1 MKRPFT
7 IIISIFFLICPPVFF
22 FRAAAD
28 VVIAPGLALR
38 RDISGRD
45 SEYLRDII
53 HQLDRYARAAG
64 IDHSKEKITIVTGGE
79 RRTGLSRKIFYIPG
93 DSETWHDDFEVRS
106 KLYTFLISHRF
117 NLPYPGAEVKLFAWI
132 VCGID
137 AELEAAATSGEHLN
151 SNREY
156 FLLSNF
162 VTVAGKLPDFA
173 VMSRTGYSTD
183 PVLQKFMGAQAR
195 ILLQILAANG
205 KIGELC
211 RQNFA
216 GAAPDCFLGFYTSK
230 AVADEELNA
239 AAINFIW
246 NRNRPIPAAALSRV
260 SAMEKMMVQKAD
272 ENGELTGDFEE
283 LDWRALSIQFSTKRL
298 DKQTLRD
305 RFARQFS
312 AFSRLCPDREKTAC
326 TLVAAAARQ
335 LDCTPENDAAFL
347 QALNAL
353 KAEILRRQ
361 AIERFLCDTM
371 LVNTPLPDH
380 FALLLQ
386 SARVENY
393 SCSEGQMRFLLQIL
407 NNYLP
412 R

>member
-1 MKRPFT
+1 M
-7 IIISIFFLICPPVFF
+7 
-22 FRAAAD
+22 
-28 VVIAPGLALR
+28 VIAPGLTLR

-45 SEYLRDII
+45 SEYLREVIR
-53 HQLDRYARAAG
+53 QLDRYARVAG
-64 IDHSKEKITIVTGGE
+64 IDRSGERITIVTGSE
-79 RRTGLSRKIFYIPG
+79 SRTGLSRKIFYIPG
-93 DSETWHDDFEVRS
+93 DSETWREDFELRS
-106 KLYTFLISHRF
+106 RLYTFLISHRF
-117 NLPYPGAEVKLFAWI
+117 NLPYPGADVKLFEWI

-173 VMSRTGYSTD
+173 VMSRTGYTAD

-195 ILLQILAANG
+195 ILLQILAVNG

-216 GAAPDCFLGFYTSK
+216 GAGPDCFLGFYTSK
-230 AVADEELNA
+230 EVADEELNA

-246 NRNRPIPAAALSRV
+246 NRNRPIPAAAALSRI
-260 SAMEKMMVQKAD
+260 SAMEKMMIQKAG

-283 LDWRALSIQFSTKRL
+283 LDWRALSIQFGTGRQ
-298 DKQTLRD
+298 DKNTIRD

-312 AFSRLCPDREKTAC
+312 AFARLCPDREKNTCA
-326 TLVAAAARQ
+326 LVAAAARK
-335 LDCTPENDAAFL
+335 LDGTPENDAAFL
-347 QALNAL
+347 QALDNL

-380 FALLLQ
+380 FALLWQ

-393 SCSEGQMRFLLQIL
+393 SCSGQVMRFLLQIL